1 MESLNAWR
9 CHLERFESSCRS
21 ERRIV
26 KCSSDQAISFE
37 VIMSLWE
44 EILKEISTTPF
55 PLRPRLSFV
64 RETSSTTVARVA
76 YFKYSTSNIIQ
87 TLSCKL
93 SVFLLGKIKSL
104 LSSKTLDKC
113 KKWHLFKFSIDS
125 GSILPSKMIQCC
137 LASSPRVDH
146 HFILEWLDQGYHRE
160 SLWILPL
167 DQ

>member
-9 CHLERFESSCRS
+9 CYLERFESSCRS

-44 EILKEISTTPF
+44 EILKEISTTLF

-64 RETSSTTVARVA
+64 RETLTVARVA

-104 LSSKTLDKC
+104 LLSKT
-113 KKWHLFKFSIDS
+113 LFKFSIDS

>member
-9 CHLERFESSCRS
+9 CHLERFELSCQS

-44 EILKEISTTPF
+44 EILKEISTTLF

-64 RETSSTTVARVA
+64 RETLTVARVA

-104 LSSKTLDKC
+104 LSSKT
-113 KKWHLFKFSIDS
+113 LFKFSIDS